1 MFRLPSYFDFRHTS
15 TSLSMTNGLNVVP
28 SGVEG
33 RAKSRGVRSR
43 GACEVE
49 GRAWQSDNKT

>member
-1 MFRLPSYFDFRHTS
+1 MFRLPSYFGFRHTS

-28 SGVEG
+28 S
-33 RAKSRGVRSR
+33 
-43 GACEVE
+43 EVE